1 MTIVTS
7 TLRPTRHMVK
17 SKYLPSSGNASD
29 VDGMI
34 SDMRRKNMVCER
46 RVVMHRATFSPE
58 SAGR

>member
-1 MTIVTS
+1 
-7 TLRPTRHMVK
+7 MVK